1 MTNNKITK
9 TEYYS
14 KLIEAINRTTEY
26 NILLNYIGDKIN
38 LLDYMVDIK
47 RNQNYFFYKGY
58 KYALCSELIN
68 GKLTDTYYKWKK

>member
-14 KLIEAINRTTEY
+14 KL
-26 NILLNYIGDKIN
+26 DKIN
-38 LLDYMVDIK
+38 LLDYMLDIK

-68 GKLTDTYYKWKK
+68 GKLTDTYYKWKR

>member
-14 KLIEAINRTTEY
+14 KL
-26 NILLNYIGDKIN
+26 DKIN

-68 GKLTDTYYKWKK
+68 GKLTDTYYKWKR

>member
-14 KLIEAINRTTEY
+14 KL
-26 NILLNYIGDKIN
+26 DKIN
-38 LLDYMVDIK
+38 LLDYMIDYQ
-47 RNQNYFFYKGY
+47 RNMNYFFYKGY

-68 GKLTDTYYKWKK
+68 GKLTDNYYKWKK